1 MTHFFYLPPII
12 NNTIM
17 INLLPLTGDVSPAVR
32 GLGWEWAIEDACQNY
47 VAREAV
53 QLPESEAETLLQA
66 ADTLYDM
73 LVQAIPDALPDAF
86 LQLLAIPPSLWEAVR
101 YTWHDERHWHLYG
114 RFDLALTPDGPK
126 LLEFNADTATSLPET
141 MVVQWASLVAAGQ
154 AIEGRQANGL
164 FECLE
169 DQFRHWRAL
178 NNDLQATLLLVHL
191 PDSAEDEANCTT
203 LAEAARAAGFA
214 DTYICSVDAM
224 RVSVAD
230 EDRGVWAET
239 VPGQWQRFD
248 FLFKLVPWE
257 ILAEEEPALTA
268 DLTDLLLT
276 RNVVVANPAY
286 ALLFQSKALL
296 AHLWTTFPHHPL
308 LLEASL
314 QPLAGHGVRK
324 PVFGR
329 EGQNVTEIQPDGS
342 TGPEVPGEFGQQ
354 PPLYQQWAELPT
366 DAQGRRYQAGVFW
379 AGEACA
385 IGFRREAGLITNL
398 SEFVPH
404 LLVPLDPTDA
414 LL

>member
-1 MTHFFYLPPII
+1 MT
-12 NNTIM
+12 T
-17 INLLPLTGDVSPAVR
+17 INLLPLPGDVSPAVR
-32 GLGWEWAIEDACQNY
+32 ALGWDWAIEDTCQNY

-53 QLPESEAETLLQA
+53 QLTEAEAETLLQA

-73 LVQAIPDALPDAF
+73 LVQAIPDPIPDDL
-86 LQLLAIPPSLWEAVR
+86 LQKLAIPANLWEAVR
-101 YTWHDERHWHLYG
+101 HSWNDERHWHLYG
-114 RFDLALTPDGPK
+114 RFDLALTPEGPK

-141 MVVQWASLVAAGQ
+141 AVVQWASLVAASQAEEGQ
-154 AIEGRQANGL
+154 QANGL
-164 FECLE
+164 FEGLE
-169 DQFRHWRAL
+169 DQFRHWRSL
-178 NNDLQATLLLVHL
+178 NSDRQATLLLAYL
-191 PDSAEDEANCTT
+191 PGSAEDEANCAV

-214 DTYICSVDAM
+214 DVYTCPIDDV
-224 RVSVAD
+224 RVTVTG
-230 EDRGVWAET
+230 EDRGIWAET
-239 VPGQWQRFD
+239 VPAQWQKFD

-257 ILAEEEPALTA
+257 ILAEEEPDLTA
-268 DLTDLLLT
+268 DLTQLLLT
-276 RNVVVANPAY
+276 RDVVIANPAY

-314 QPLAGHGVRK
+314 QPLAGHHVRK

-329 EGQNVTEIQPDGS
+329 EGQNVAEILADGRPG
-342 TGPEVPGEFGQQ
+342 TEVPGEFDQQ
-354 PPLYQQWAELPT
+354 PQLYQAWAELPT

-404 LLVPLDPTDA
+404 VLV
-414 LL
+414 

>member
-1 MTHFFYLPPII
+1 
-12 NNTIM
+12 M
-17 INLLPLTGDVSPAVR
+17 INLLPLSGDVSPAVR
-32 GLGWEWAIEDACQNY
+32 ALGWEWAIEDACQNY

-53 QLPESEAETLLQA
+53 QLPENEAETLLQA

-73 LVQAIPDALPDAF
+73 LTEAIPDPIPDEF
-86 LQLLAIPPSLWEAVR
+86 LQRLAIAPNLWTAVR
-101 YTWHDERHWHLYG
+101 HSWNDERHWHLYG

-141 MVVQWASLVAAGQ
+141 AVVQWASLVAAGL
-154 AIEGRQANGL
+154 AEDDRQANGL

-169 DQFRHWRAL
+169 DQFRHWRGL
-178 NNDLQATLLLVHL
+178 NHDRQATLLLTYL
-191 PDSAEDEANCTT
+191 PDSAEDEANCAV

-214 DTYICSVDAM
+214 DVYVCPIDDMKVAVDGA
-224 RVSVAD
+224 
-230 EDRGVWAET
+230 DRGVWAET
-239 VPGQWQRFD
+239 VPGQWQKFD

-257 ILAEEEPALTA
+257 ILAEEEPDLTA
-268 DLTDLLLT
+268 DLTQLLLT
-276 RNVVVANPAY
+276 RDVVIANPAY

-314 QPLAGHGVRK
+314 QPLPGHHVRK
-324 PVFGR
+324 PFFGR
-329 EGQNVTEIQPDGS
+329 EGQNVAEIQSDGRPGS
-342 TGPEVPGEFGQQ
+342 EVPGEFGNQ
-354 PPLYQQWAELPT
+354 PQLYQQWAELPT

-404 LLVPLDPTDA
+404 HITDLARLD
-414 LL
+414 